1 MSYGGDLRAVW
12 RRAAYYVDRVLR
24 GATPGELPVERI
36 SNLRLVV
43 NLRTAKALGVTVPD
57 SILLR
62 ADEVIR

>member
-1 MSYGGDLRAVW
+1 
-12 RRAAYYVDRVLR
+12 VLR